1 MLKAFVWSLFL
12 AITLLAAGVSAQQPT
27 EQTKA
32 EKQAELKAIQAE
44 IESRLEAFESRKQA
58 LTSSQRA
65 LKKLELRTAKLAEA
79 LQNTRERLQTLAGE
93 IENNE
98 AEQSRLESDIR
109 DQLNALKD
117 QVIAAYANGDYDY
130 LKLLLNQQKASTLE
144 RQLTYY
150 KYLNDARIAAI
161 DKLKQTQTEL
171 EQVKQAL
178 QAQYQRQTELRGEQS
193 AQRSALKR
201 QQQKQE
207 QAIVELR
214 NEQRS
219 EEEKIAEL
227 RSSQA
232 ELEQVIAAI
241 EEALS
246 DRVELVGLKPIK
258 ASLQWPTNGKVQR
271 LFGERREGPIRWK
284 GVLIDGEQ
292 GQSIRSIADGRV
304 VFADWLRGFG
314 LVIVIDHGE
323 GYMSLYGYNQ
333 VIFKNVGEEVQ
344 QNEEIALMGQ
354 SGAQNSPALY
364 FEIRFKG
371 QPENPTQWIR

>member
-1 MLKAFVWSLFL
+1 MFKRL
-12 AITLLAAGVSAQQPT
+12 ACAAVVVALQFAPVAYSQQPT
-27 EQTKA
+27 EQTRA

-44 IESRLEAFESRKQA
+44 IESRLEALESRKQA
-58 LTSSQRA
+58 LTSSQQA
-65 LKKLELRTAKLAEA
+65 LKTLELRTAKLAEA
-79 LQNTRERLQTLAGE
+79 LQKTRERLQQLADE
-93 IENNE
+93 IKANE
-98 AEQSRLESDIR
+98 VEQARLEDDIR
-109 DQLNALKD
+109 SQLNALKD
-117 QVIAAYANGDYDY
+117 QVIAAYANGQYDY
-130 LKLLLNQQKASTLE
+130 LKLLLNQQKASSLE

-150 KYLNDARIAAI
+150 KYLNDARIEAI
-161 DKLKQTQTEL
+161 ETLKQTQAEL
-171 EQVKQAL
+171 EQVKRTL
-178 QAQYQRQTELRGEQS
+178 QTQYQQQTQLRTEQTS
-193 AQRSALKR
+193 QQAALEE

-207 QAIVELR
+207 QAIATLR
-214 NEQRS
+214 SEQRT
-219 EEEKIAEL
+219 EEEKITEL

-246 DRVELVGLKPIK
+246 DRIELVGLKPIK
-258 ASLQWPTNGKVQR
+258 ASLRWPTNGKVQR

-284 GVLIDGEQ
+284 GVLIVGDQ

>member
-1 MLKAFVWSLFL
+1 MLKPVAWGLLLAFSLFS
-12 AITLLAAGVSAQQPT
+12 AIALAQQPT

-58 LTSSQRA
+58 LTSSQQA

-79 LQNTRERLQTLAGE
+79 LQNTRQRSQQLESE
-93 IENNE
+93 IGNNE
-98 AEQSRLESDIR
+98 AEQTRLEADIR

-130 LKLLLNQQKASTLE
+130 LKLLLNQQKASSLE

-161 DKLKQTQTEL
+161 DSLKQTQAQL

-178 QAQYQRQTELRGEQS
+178 QTQYQQQTELRAEQT
-193 AQRSALKR
+193 AQRSALTE
-201 QQQKQE
+201 QQEKQE
-207 QAIVELR
+207 QAIAKLR

-246 DRVELVGLKPIK
+246 DRIELIGLKPIK
-258 ASLQWPTNGKVQR
+258 ASLRWPTNGKVQR

>member
-1 MLKAFVWSLFL
+1 MLKLVAWSL
-12 AITLLAAGVSAQQPT
+12 LLAVSLVSIVALAQQPT

-58 LTSSQRA
+58 LTSSQQA

-79 LQNTRERLQTLAGE
+79 LQNTRQRLQQLESE
-93 IENNE
+93 IGNNE
-98 AEQSRLESDIR
+98 AEQTRLEADIR

-130 LKLLLNQQKASTLE
+130 LKLLLNQQKASSLE

-161 DKLKQTQTEL
+161 DSLKQTQAQL

-178 QAQYQRQTELRGEQS
+178 QTQYQQQTELRAEQT
-193 AQRSALKR
+193 AQRSALTE
-201 QQQKQE
+201 QQEKQE
-207 QAIVELR
+207 QTIAKLR

-246 DRVELVGLKPIK
+246 DRIELIGLKPIK
-258 ASLQWPTNGKVQR
+258 ASLRWPTNGKVQR

>member
-1 MLKAFVWSLFL
+1 MLKPVAWGLLLAFSLFS
-12 AITLLAAGVSAQQPT
+12 AIALAQQPT

-58 LTSSQRA
+58 LTSSQQA

-79 LQNTRERLQTLAGE
+79 LQNTRQRLQQLESE
-93 IENNE
+93 IGNNE
-98 AEQSRLESDIR
+98 AEQTRLEADIR

-130 LKLLLNQQKASTLE
+130 LKLLLNQQKASSLE

-161 DKLKQTQTEL
+161 DSLKQTQAQL

-178 QAQYQRQTELRGEQS
+178 QTQYQQQTELRAEQT
-193 AQRSALKR
+193 AQRSALTE
-201 QQQKQE
+201 QQEKQE
-207 QAIVELR
+207 QAIAKLR

-246 DRVELVGLKPIK
+246 DRIELIGLKPIK
-258 ASLQWPTNGKVQR
+258 ASLRWPTNGKVQR

-354 SGAQNSPALY
+354 SGAQNSPTLY

>member
-1 MLKAFVWSLFL
+1 MLKPVAWGLLLAFSLFS
-12 AITLLAAGVSAQQPT
+12 AIALAQQPT

-58 LTSSQRA
+58 LTSSQQA

-79 LQNTRERLQTLAGE
+79 LQNTRQRLQQLESE
-93 IENNE
+93 IGNNE
-98 AEQSRLESDIR
+98 AEQTRLEADIR

-130 LKLLLNQQKASTLE
+130 LKLLLNQQKASSLE

-161 DKLKQTQTEL
+161 DSLKQTQAQL

-178 QAQYQRQTELRGEQS
+178 QTQYQQQTELRAEQT
-193 AQRSALKR
+193 AQRSALTE
-201 QQQKQE
+201 QQEKQE
-207 QAIVELR
+207 QAIAKLR

-246 DRVELVGLKPIK
+246 DRIELIGLKPIK
-258 ASLQWPTNGKVQR
+258 ASLRWPTNGKVQR

>member
-1 MLKAFVWSLFL
+1 MLKLVAWSL
-12 AITLLAAGVSAQQPT
+12 LLAVSLVSVVALAQQPT

-58 LTSSQRA
+58 LTSSQQA
-65 LKKLELRTAKLAEA
+65 LKKLELRTAKLAET
-79 LQNTRERLQTLAGE
+79 LQNTRQRLQQLE
-93 IENNE
+93 SKIDNNE
-98 AEQSRLESDIR
+98 AEQTRLEADIR
-109 DQLNALKD
+109 EQLNALKD

-130 LKLLLNQQKASTLE
+130 LKLLLNQQKASSLE

-161 DKLKQTQTEL
+161 DSLKKTQAQL

-178 QAQYQRQTELRGEQS
+178 QAQYQQQTELRAEQT
-193 AQRSALKR
+193 AQRSALTE
-201 QQQKQE
+201 QQEKQE
-207 QAIVELR
+207 QAIAKLR

-246 DRVELVGLKPIK
+246 DRIELIGLKPIK